1 MESWNLGVF
10 LLGKNKVAIQLKMK
24 EAVEMVLKICRNDIV
39 NIETSNYNEVENVD
53 KEGFSMKIKAAV
65 VPEVGAQFEIR
76 DNIDLH
82 EVGPTDLQIHMVAS
96 GICHSDEAIRKGD
109 ASLGYPVIL
118 GHEGA
123 GIVEKV
129 GSEVKN
135 FEVGDHVILSFYS
148 DGTCDNCLK
157 GMPTKCRSYAQ
168 YNLSGV
174 RADGEDHFQENGQHI
189 SDMFNQSSFTTT
201 TVVDQRNAVKID
213 KSFDLRKVGPLGCGY
228 VTGSGTV
235 LNTLKPKPGDTI
247 AVFGTGAV
255 GLAAMMAGRIS
266 GCIKVIA
273 VDIVPERLELAKELG
288 ATHTINSKQEDAVAK
303 IKELTGG
310 YGVDWTVDTTGLP
323 AVIKNA
329 ISALAQ
335 GGTCA
340 AIAVTPHL
348 IELSTWNDLCV
359 DDKKVVGVNM
369 GDSIPQIDIPRL
381 LEFYKLGW
389 FDFDKTEKFYDFEEI
404 NQANADSVSGK
415 TIKPVL
421 IIDKDYQPEA

>member
-39 NIETSNYNEVENVD
+39 NIETINYNEVENVN

-273 VDIVPERLELAKELG
+273 IDIVPERLELAKELG

-329 ISALAQ
+329 ITALAQ

-389 FDFDKTEKFYDFEEI
+389 FDFDKTEKFYDFGEI

>member
-39 NIETSNYNEVENVD
+39 NIETINYNEVENVN

-273 VDIVPERLELAKELG
+273 IDIVPERLELAKELG

-329 ISALAQ
+329 IAALAQ

>member
-10 LLGKNKVAIQLKMK
+10 LLGKNKVAIQLEMK

-39 NIETSNYNEVENVD
+39 NIETSNYNEGENVN

-273 VDIVPERLELAKELG
+273 IDIVPERLELAKELG

-329 ISALAQ
+329 IAALAQ

-421 IIDKDYQPEA
+421 IIDKDYQPKA

>member
-39 NIETSNYNEVENVD
+39 NIETSNYNEVENVNKD
-53 KEGFSMKIKAAV
+53 GFSMKIKAAV

>member
-39 NIETSNYNEVENVD
+39 NIETSNYNEVENVNE
-53 KEGFSMKIKAAV
+53 EGFSMKIKAAV

-329 ISALAQ
+329 IAALAQ

-421 IIDKDYQPEA
+421 IIDKDYRPEA

>member
-39 NIETSNYNEVENVD
+39 NIETSNYNEVENVN

-273 VDIVPERLELAKELG
+273 IDIVPERLELAKELG

>member
-39 NIETSNYNEVENVD
+39 NIETSNYNEVENVN

-329 ISALAQ
+329 IAALAQ

>member
-39 NIETSNYNEVENVD
+39 NIETSNYNEVENVNE
-53 KEGFSMKIKAAV
+53 EGFSMKIKAAV

-235 LNTLKPKPGDTI
+235 LNTLKPKPG
-247 AVFGTGAV
+247 VFGTGAV

-329 ISALAQ
+329 IAALAQ

-404 NQANADSVSGK
+404 NQANADSVSDK

-421 IIDKDYQPEA
+421 IIDKDYRPEA

>member
-39 NIETSNYNEVENVD
+39 NIETSNYNEVENVNE
-53 KEGFSMKIKAAV
+53 EGFSMKIKAAV

-123 GIVEKV
+123 GIVEKG
-129 GSEVKN
+129 GSVVKN
-135 FEVGDHVILSFYS
+135 FEVGDHGILSFYS

-329 ISALAQ
+329 IAALAQ

-421 IIDKDYQPEA
+421 IIDKDYRPEA

>member
-39 NIETSNYNEVENVD
+39 NIETSNYNEGENVN

-323 AVIKNA
+323 AVIKDA

>member
-39 NIETSNYNEVENVD
+39 NIETSNYNEVENVNR
-53 KEGFSMKIKAAV
+53 EGFSMKIKAAV

-273 VDIVPERLELAKELG
+273 IDIVPERLELAKELG

>member
-39 NIETSNYNEVENVD
+39 NIETSNYNEVENVN

-273 VDIVPERLELAKELG
+273 IDIVPERLELAKELG

-329 ISALAQ
+329 ITALAQ

>member
-39 NIETSNYNEVENVD
+39 NIETSNYNKGENVN

-329 ISALAQ
+329 IAALAQ

-421 IIDKDYQPEA
+421 IIDKDYQPKA

>member
-39 NIETSNYNEVENVD
+39 NIETSNYNEAENVN

-96 GICHSDEAIRKGD
+96 GISHSDEAIRKGD

-421 IIDKDYQPEA
+421 IIDKDYQPKA

>member
-1 MESWNLGVF
+1 M
-10 LLGKNKVAIQLKMK
+10 LGKNKVAIQLKMK

-39 NIETSNYNEVENVD
+39 NIETSNYNEVENVNE
-53 KEGFSMKIKAAV
+53 EGFSMKIKAAV